1 MYEYGYVNSA
11 ESIADATVANAGLLG
26 LFGGIMIF
34 SFILSL
40 IIIISYAKIFK
51 KAGKP
56 WWASIVPIY
65 NVIVM
70 IKVAKLPLWYI
81 VLFLVPIAN
90 IYAIFKIYIEIAKK
104 FGKGTGFGIGMAL
117 VGIIF
122 IPLLAFSDNEYEKSE
137 NVLTNT
143 NNNEFDVNQVINN
156 GNESNNNMNQYA
168 ENNVQTIE
176 NVQIEPV
183 NMMNI
188 PVEEPTLEP
197 VVENIPTMENVQVE
211 PSDMMNIPVEEPTL
225 EPVFDNN
232 IQNIEQPN
240 AFNMAPTEM
249 KDNNSVGKEV
259 VLSDNVDDKKMCKN
273 CGNELPEIV
282 SICPNCGTDNE

>member
-1 MYEYGYVNSA
+1 
-11 ESIADATVANAGLLG
+11 
-26 LFGGIMIF
+26 MIF

-90 IYAIFKIYIEIAKK
+90 IYATFKIYIEIAKK

-197 VVENIPTMENVQVE
+197 VAENIPTMENVQVE
-211 PSDMMNIPVEEPTL
+211 PSDMMNIPVEEPTLEPVVENIPTMENVQVEPANTMNIPVEEPTL